1 LSGPAGPRAWASRL
15 TLILNQ
21 VHGAD
26 RFPVR
31 VPEVALEFS
40 RMVFPDDPIIRVEG
54 ADLPGFDGALVR
66 IPRKGW
72 GILYNSGISSPGRQ
86 NYTLGHELGHHLLHR
101 LAFPE
106 GIQCSAEDVLGSP
119 HAIRQIEREADLFAA
134 DLLMPFDDLR
144 RQLPSGGVPDLDSLS
159 DLARRYN
166 VSLLALV
173 LRWLAY
179 TERRAVLV
187 VSRDDFILWARS
199 SEPAARTRAYF
210 RTSAGPIEIPAAS
223 LAARRDMLLDNR
235 TGVLHRPGVWF
246 PEEVREMTVFS
257 EQYDMVISL
266 LLLGEA
272 PDRRWDAAFNEDD
285 PVAVPVDLRLR

>member
-1 LSGPAGPRAWASRL
+1 MSGPGGPRAWANRL
-15 TLILNQ
+15 THILNQ
-21 VHGAD
+21 VHGED

-40 RMVFPDDPIIRVEG
+40 RMVFPDDPIVRVEG

-66 IPRKGW
+66 IPHKGW

-101 LAFPE
+101 LAFPD
-106 GIQCSAEDVLGSP
+106 GLQCSADDVVNSP
-119 HAIRQIEREADLFAA
+119 RAVRQIEREADLFAA

-144 RQLPSGGVPDLDSLS
+144 RQLSPSAVPDLDGLS
-159 DLARRYN
+159 DLAKRYN

-199 SEPAARTRAYF
+199 SEAAARTRAYF

-235 TGVLHRPGVWF
+235 TGMLHPSGVWF
-246 PEEVREMTVFS
+246 SEEVREMTVFS
-257 EQYDMVISL
+257 EQYEMVISL
-266 LLLGEA
+266 LLLGDA
-272 PDRRWDAAFNEDD
+272 LDRRWDGAFEEED
-285 PVAVPVDLRLR
+285 PVAVPVDLRWR